1 MIWYQR
7 PDKNGMAIIINTRIK
22 IFSISTS
29 LKNVVDNIKAASK
42 TTDVTR
48 SISNLN
54 SNTSSPELKISK
66 TKDQVDTTDSKVNLE
81 T

>member
-1 MIWYQR
+1 
-7 PDKNGMAIIINTRIK
+7 MAIIINTRINF
-22 IFSISTS
+22 FSISTL

>member
-1 MIWYQR
+1 
-7 PDKNGMAIIINTRIK
+7 MAIIINTRIK
-22 IFSISTS
+22 FFSISTS

-81 T
+81 I